1 MLEPICDYSPDSQ
14 PAFYNYRI
22 MKIQVLLLA
31 CSLGWGWAADFTV
44 GTATA
49 KAGQKAT
56 GLIQVAAGVDASTNI
71 PVIVVNGARPG
82 PKLAIVAG
90 AHGTEYASIIAIE
103 KLAQAANPAD
113 LSGTLIIVPLINLA
127 SFQQKVPHLN
137 PVDGKNMNR
146 IYPGKADGTQTERVS
161 WEISRQVVD
170 KCEYLIDLHGGD
182 LDENLRRYS
191 YWPQTGKEPFDSTTR
206 AMVLAFG
213 LDHIIIQKNQAPAV
227 AGATS
232 ISRFAIDSGKPSII
246 AEAGH
251 AGTTEEADIDAL
263 VRGCENVMRHLR
275 MLPGPATPVEHPL
288 WLGPLTTVKSEQDG
302 IFYPLA
308 IPEAYVRQGETIG
321 YVTDYFGNKP
331 ADVTSPI
338 SGVITYICSVPSMKK
353 GDTVANIAEVSSE
366 Q

>member
-1 MLEPICDYSPDSQ
+1 
-14 PAFYNYRI
+14 
-22 MKIQVLLLA
+22 
-31 CSLGWGWAADFTV
+31 
-44 GTATA
+44 
-49 KAGQKAT
+49 
-56 GLIQVAAGVDASTNI
+56 
-71 PVIVVNGARPG
+71 
-82 PKLAIVAG
+82 
-90 AHGTEYASIIAIE
+90 
-103 KLAQAANPAD
+103 
-113 LSGTLIIVPLINLA
+113 
-127 SFQQKVPHLN
+127 
-137 PVDGKNMNR
+137 MNR
-146 IYPGKADGTQTERVS
+146 MYPGKADGTQTERVS
-161 WEISRQVVD
+161 LEISRQVVD